1 MHEDKGRPTSLNAW
15 SLSEHVLRFRA
26 PEHHGSGRRSTRE
39 EVSCRPKPSLALQ
52 RYYCG
57 ELTQEQYLEER
68 IILATAHLRGKI
80 SQRKFERI
88 RRIVKRICA
97 SDPLFLAI
105 KARLFDKPS
114 KRRR

>member
-1 MHEDKGRPTSLNAW
+1 M
-15 SLSEHVLRFRA
+15 
-26 PEHHGSGRRSTRE
+26 
-39 EVSCRPKPSLALQ
+39 
-52 RYYCG
+52 
-57 ELTQEQYLEER
+57 TQEQYLEER

-105 KARLFDKPS
+105 KARVFREPPKH
-114 KRRR
+114 KR